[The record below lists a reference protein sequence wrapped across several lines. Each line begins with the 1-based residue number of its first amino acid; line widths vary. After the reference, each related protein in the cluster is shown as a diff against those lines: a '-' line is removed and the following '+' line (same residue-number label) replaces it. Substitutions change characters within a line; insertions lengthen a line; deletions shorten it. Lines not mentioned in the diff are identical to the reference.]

1 MKVASTGNRVVLSVV
16 VLAAFV
22 GVPGLAAAEDM
33 SWKHEGTAPEGKV
46 TVGFRAGMA
55 LNTQEVVDNT
65 DTGVGPAINFQ
76 ATYGMNK
83 WINVGAMLTW
93 QRFSVDVQQPK
104 ADLLSVN
111 TITLLPAYVEFR
123 PGHFGKIQPYLSTGI
138 GVNINSVSE
147 ADAVKRTGTRF
158 SAGSTFAW
166 RTAGGID
173 FPVTQHIVLN
183 TEFAVNRNRG
193 AVETKQNGQV
203 TSKDP
208 FDASSMNI
216 LFGAK
221 FIF

>member
-1 MKVASTGNRVVLSVV
+1 LGAV
-16 VLAAFV
+16 VLAALV
-22 GVPGLAAAEDM
+22 GISGLADAADDM

-46 TVGFRAGMA
+46 TVGFRVGMA
-55 LNTQEVVDNT
+55 LNTQEVVDNS

-76 ATYGMNK
+76 ATYGVNK
-83 WINVGAMLTW
+83 WFNVGALLTW

-104 ADLLSVN
+104 SDLASIDTV
-111 TITLLPAYVEFR
+111 TLLPVYVEFR

-138 GVNINSVSE
+138 GVNINSIGES
-147 ADAVKRTGTRF
+147 DAIKRAGTRF
-158 SAGSTFAW
+158 SAGNTFAW

-173 FPVTQHIVLN
+173 FPITPHIVLN

-193 AVETKQNGQV
+193 TIDTKQNGQV

-221 FIF
+221 FMF